1 MSATRETESVAAGI
15 VADLLD
21 QGVIVHR
28 QSIIATGAAVF
39 FLIAAVLTGTV
50 SPAPLYVFLAVPL
63 LGLGEAYLAMRI
75 GFDAALFRKVA
86 RDLPLPALDE
96 SMVRLGI
103 IDEEA
108 GGRSLQVRFGGCRQ
122 LLRRQVISVALQYLL
137 IVLGSVFAW
146 S

>member
-96 SMVRLGI
+96 AMVRLGI
-103 IDEEA
+103 IEEGA